1 MNLSKSQALLLSKIL
16 FSHAHVYPDMFNQ
29 DCLDL
34 LHALNR
40 FLVDDGSLNKSMV
53 DEDDDEDEDDEDGTD
68 EDDDEGVEPP
78 EVEDTVT
85 YDELHELPAVTSAE
99 GELEFESPEEDALD
113 LLLAGAVVHEGVEFL
128 KREDK
133 TLEVWVNE
141 GDALSLHQYTVKR
154 FPKAWT
160 KLLKTG
166 VVYGLDG

>member
-16 FSHAHVYPDMFNQ
+16 FNHAHVYPDMFNQ

-34 LHALNR
+34 LQALNR
-40 FLVDDGSLNKSMV
+40 FLVDDGSLNKSM
-53 DEDDDEDEDDEDGTD
+53 DEDEDEDDEDDTEED
-68 EDDDEGVEPP
+68 EEVEPP
-78 EVEDTVT
+78 EAEDTVT
-85 YDELHELPAVTSAE
+85 CDELHELPTVASAE

-113 LLLAGAVVHEGVEFL
+113 LLVAGAVVHEGVEFL

-133 TLEVWVNE
+133 TLEVWVSD
-141 GDALSLHQYTVKR
+141 GDVLSLRQYTVKR